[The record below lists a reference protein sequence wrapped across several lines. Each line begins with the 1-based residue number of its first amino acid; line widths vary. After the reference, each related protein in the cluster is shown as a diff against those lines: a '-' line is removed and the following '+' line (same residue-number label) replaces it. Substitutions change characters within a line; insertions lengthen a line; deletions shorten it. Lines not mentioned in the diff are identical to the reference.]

1 MAPREGGGDS
11 HDVNIDTLAARVVV
25 VVVVVVVVLAYSTTI
40 SHSILQLQFKNYMI

>member
-25 VVVVVVVVLAYSTTI
+25 LVVVVVVLAYSTTI